1 MPYRIIIADDDADL
15 RTVFSRI
22 TQRVYPDATVSAVA
36 DGDAAL
42 DLYAQH
48 GADLLLADHVMA
60 PVDGPT
66 LIRTLRARGATLPI
80 IATASTPSA
89 QTDMLAAGATVFLIK
104 LDAVDQLDT
113 ILPTLLPIKA

>member
-15 RTVFSRI
+15 RAVFSRI
-22 TQRVYPDATVSAVA
+22 TQRVYPTAVIVA
-36 DGDAAL
+36 VTNGDAAL

-48 GADLLLADHVMA
+48 GADLLLTDHVMV

-80 IATASTPSA
+80 IATSSTPSA

-104 LDAVDQLDT
+104 INAVDQLEA
-113 ILPTLLPIKA
+113 ILPTLLPVNP

>member
-15 RTVFSRI
+15 RAVFSRI
-22 TQRVYPDATVSAVA
+22 TQRVYLDPTISAVA

-48 GADLLLADHVMA
+48 GADLLLADHVMV

-89 QTDMLAAGATVFLIK
+89 QTGMLAAGATVFLIK
-104 LDAVDQLDT
+104 LDAVDQLET

>member
-1 MPYRIIIADDDADL
+1 MPYQIIIADDDADL
-15 RTVFSRI
+15 RAVFRRI
-22 TQRVYPDATVSAVA
+22 TQRVYPAAIINTVA

-48 GADLLLADHVMA
+48 GADLLLAAQVMT

-66 LIRTLRARGATLPI
+66 LIRTLRAHGATLPI
-80 IATASTPSA
+80 IATSSTPSA

-104 LDAVDQLDT
+104 LDAVDQLEM
-113 ILPTLLPIKA
+113 ILPTLLPVEP